1 MSAPVEG
8 QFEHY
13 CSALV
18 AAFGHADRHQPAKL
32 YLKGLLLP
40 GERKS
45 VEPMAARLCPENVRS
60 THQSM
65 NHLVAAADWEDR
77 AVLGAAAKQVVPDLV
92 KKEER
97 RWWILDDTSHA
108 KKGQHSV
115 GVARQYSG
123 RLGKTDNCQVAVSL
137 SVANA
142 YGSMPL
148 DYRLYLPE
156 EWTEDLARCRK
167 AGIPQ
172 RVEFRTK
179 GQIGREQIERA
190 LADNIPRGIVLAD
203 AGYGADSDFRDWLQ
217 IQKLEYVLGI
227 RETTSVWWGK
237 HQPIDSPPRSTHGR
251 RRTHVQRDARHQPI
265 AVLELARA
273 MSPKMWR
280 NITWRQGSSKPLSS
294 RFARVRVRAANQNR
308 VREEEWLLIEWPE
321 GEAEP
326 THYWLSTLPQAISFK
341 QFVNNAMGRWMI
353 ERDYEELKSELGLSH
368 YEGRNWRG
376 FHHHATLCIA
386 AYGFLMLQRLRG
398 KKNSAR
404 FEQPP
409 VPEGFRPRGSRSD
422 AASQS
427 LVDRQRA
434 LSSRPRDRTHS
445 ASVPLLREIVASTNV
460 TFGGFSVIPRQDSLA
475 REHTTVRS
483 VRDE

>member
-1 MSAPVEG
+1 MSVPVES
-8 QFEHY
+8 QFEDY

-77 AVLGAAAKQVVPDLV
+77 RVLGAAAKQVVPELV

-108 KKGQHSV
+108 KKGRHSV

-137 SVANA
+137 SLANS
-142 YGSMPL
+142 YGSVPL
-148 DYRLYLPE
+148 DYQLYLPE
-156 EWTEDLARCRK
+156 EWTEDRARCRK
-167 AGIPQ
+167 AGVPEEI
-172 RVEFRTK
+172 EFRTK
-179 GQIGREQIERA
+179 GQIAREQIERA
-190 LADNIPRGIVLAD
+190 LTNSVPRGIVLAD
-203 AGYGADSDFRDWLQ
+203 AGYGADSELRDWLQ
-217 IQKLEYVLGI
+217 GRQIEYVLGV
-227 RETTSVWWGK
+227 RETATVWWGK
-237 HQPIDSPPRSTHGR
+237 FQPIDSPPQATRGR
-251 RRTHVQRDARHQPI
+251 RRTRVQRDARHKPI
-265 AVLELARA
+265 SVLELARA
-273 MSPKMWR
+273 LRTKMWR
-280 NITWRQGSSKPLSS
+280 TITWRQGSSKPLSS

-308 VREEEWLLIEWPE
+308 PREEEWLLIEWPE
-321 GEAEP
+321 GEVEP
-326 THYWLSTLPQAISFK
+326 THYWLSTLPQSISFK
-341 QFVNNAMGRWMI
+341 QLVNNAMGRWMI

-398 KKNSAR
+398 KKNFAG
-404 FEQPP
+404 FEQPA

-422 AASQS
+422 AATQP
-427 LVDRQRA
+427 LVHRQRT
-434 LSSRPRDRTHS
+434 LSSRPRDRS
-445 ASVPLLREIVASTNV
+445 RFASVPVLRETVA
-460 TFGGFSVIPRQDSLA
+460 
-475 REHTTVRS
+475 
-483 VRDE
+483 

>member
-1 MSAPVEG
+1 MSAPVES
-8 QFEHY
+8 QFEDY

-18 AAFGHADRHQPAKL
+18 AALGHEDRHQPAKL

-45 VEPMAARLCPENVRS
+45 VEPMAARLCPEHVRS

-77 AVLGAAAKQVVPDLV
+77 AVLGAVAELVVPELV

-137 SVANA
+137 SLANVF
-142 YGSMPL
+142 GSVPL

-156 EWTEDLARCRK
+156 EWTEDRARRRK
-167 AGIPQ
+167 AGVPEEI
-172 RVEFRTK
+172 EFRTK
-179 GQIGREQIERA
+179 GQIAREQIERA
-190 LADNIPRGIVLAD
+190 LTDNIPRGIVLAD
-203 AGYGADSDFRDWLQ
+203 AGYGADSEFRDWLQ
-217 IQKLEYVLGI
+217 GQEIEYVLGV

-237 HQPIDSPPRSTHGR
+237 HQPIDSPPQSSRGR
-251 RRTHVQRDARHQPI
+251 PRTRVQRDARHKPI
-265 AVLELARA
+265 SVLEVARA
-273 MSPKMWR
+273 LPPKMWH
-280 NITWRQGSSKPLSS
+280 NITWRQGSSKRLSS
-294 RFARVRVRAANQNR
+294 RFARVRVHAAHQNR
-308 VREEEWLLIEWPE
+308 AREEEWLLIEWLE

-326 THYWLSTLPQAISFK
+326 THYWLSTLPQEISFK
-341 QFVNNAMGRWMI
+341 QLVSNAMGRWMI

-398 KKNSAR
+398 KKNFTG
-404 FEQPP
+404 FEQPSIP
-409 VPEGFRPRGSRSD
+409 GGFRPRGARSD
-422 AASQS
+422 ATTQP
-427 LVDRQRA
+427 LVDRQHT
-434 LSSRPRDRTHS
+434 LSSRPGDRSHI
-445 ASVPLLREIVASTNV
+445 APVPLLRETVA
-460 TFGGFSVIPRQDSLA
+460 
-475 REHTTVRS
+475 
-483 VRDE
+483 